1 MSVFFWIIA
10 IMVVSGIL
18 SPIAKGIGRRIS
30 KPGPDTGDLARIA
43 QELERT
49 EQRLS
54 DTERRLQMAEERLEF
69 QEKLLSSRP
78 PGQLRRDSHE

>member
-1 MSVFFWIIA
+1 MNVFIWIIA

-43 QELERT
+43 HELERT

-54 DTERRLQMAEERLEF
+54 DTERRLHLAEERLEF
-69 QEKLLSSRP
+69 QEKLLSSRSS
-78 PGQLRRDSHE
+78 GHLRGDAHE

>member
-1 MSVFFWIIA
+1 MNLFILIILV
-10 IMVVSGIL
+10 MVVSGIL

-30 KPGPDTGDLARIA
+30 QPPTDTADLARIA

-54 DTERRLQMAEERLEF
+54 ETERRLQQAEERLEF
-69 QEKLLSSRP
+69 QEQLLSSRP
-78 PGQLRRDSHE
+78 PQQLPRSPRE